1 MHKSTILLIPFVL
14 LSTVAAWADSA
25 EYTFTLNT
33 SSIAGTTGSLDF
45 ALDPG
50 AGSDQ
55 SLTALVS
62 GFLTDGAYGGVQTLT
77 GDATG
82 GPVITGNPL
91 TLNATFA
98 DNDDLE
104 TFTYGDTLSF
114 KVDLS
119 GPALSAPDG
128 LATSPYEFILSTY
141 SDAAGT
147 IPVLTTDPGG
157 ASGSITISP
166 EAVIDAGAISA
177 ELSVVATPEP
187 SMLWLLCGAL
197 AIFGASRLLDSAK
210 YRKSTG
216 PGLQIIISGGSP
228 NR

>member
-1 MHKSTILLIPFVL
+1 MHRPTFFLIPYVL
-14 LSTVAAWADSA
+14 LSVGAAWAESV

-62 GFLTDGAYGGVQTLT
+62 GFLSDGSYGGSQSAT
-77 GDATG
+77 GDVTG

-91 TLNATFA
+91 TLNSTFA

-104 TFTYGDTLSF
+104 TFTYGNTLSF

-128 LATSPYEFILSTY
+128 LATSPYEFIFSTY

-147 IPVLTTDPGG
+147 VPVLTSDPNGISGG
-157 ASGSITISP
+157 ITISP
-166 EAVIDAGAISA
+166 EAVIDAGAISS

-187 SMLWLLCGAL
+187 SMLCLLGGAL
-197 AIFGASRLLDSAK
+197 ALFAGVRHK
-210 YRKSTG
+210 KRH
-216 PGLQIIISGGSP
+216 
-228 NR
+228 N

>member
-1 MHKSTILLIPFVL
+1 MHRSTILLIPFVL
-14 LSTVAAWADSA
+14 LSAGAAWA
-25 EYTFTLNT
+25 EPVEFTFTLNT
-33 SSIAGTTGSLDF
+33 TSIAGTNGSLDF
-45 ALDPG
+45 ALNPG
-50 AGSDQ
+50 AGADQ

-62 GFLTDGAYGGVQTLT
+62 DFLTNGSYGGTQTLT

-128 LATSPYEFILSTY
+128 LATSPYEFLFSTY
-141 SDAAGT
+141 SDALGT
-147 IPVLTTDPGG
+147 IPVLTSDPGG
-157 ASGSITISP
+157 ASGTITISP
-166 EAVIDAGAISA
+166 EAVIDAGAISP
-177 ELSVVATPEP
+177 EQSVVATPEP
-187 SMLWLLCGAL
+187 SMLWWLCGAIALL
-197 AIFGASRLLDSAK
+197 AGVRYARLKSGALR
-210 YRKSTG
+210 
-216 PGLQIIISGGSP
+216 
-228 NR
+228 

>member
-1 MHKSTILLIPFVL
+1 MHRSITLLIPIAL
-14 LSTVAAWADSA
+14 LAVSALWADPA

-45 ALDPG
+45 ALNPG

-62 GFLTDGAYGGVQTLT
+62 GFLSDGSYGGSQTKT
-77 GDATG
+77 GDVTG

-91 TLNATFA
+91 TLNSTFA

-104 TFTYGDTLSF
+104 TFTYGNTLSF

-128 LATSPYEFILSTY
+128 LATSPYELIFSTY
-141 SDAAGT
+141 SDTLGT
-147 IPVLTTDPGG
+147 IPVLTSDPGG
-157 ASGSITISP
+157 ASGTITISP
-166 EAVIDAGAISA
+166 EAVIEAGAISS
-177 ELSVVATPEP
+177 ELNVVATPEP
-187 SMLWLLCGAL
+187 SMLCLLGGAL
-197 AIFGASRLLDSAK
+197 ALFAGARHKKLRRD
-210 YRKSTG
+210 R
-216 PGLQIIISGGSP
+216 
-228 NR
+228 